1 MLSQVVR
8 RGSRLRVDP
17 ALALGALISANDTQI
32 RARSASDGSSCRLKH
47 HESFD
52 WATIIQLMLR
62 KTLTVL
68 SLTGLLLSVRPWG
81 VSYFKVEYVSS
92 RRQTNS

>member
-1 MLSQVVR
+1 
-8 RGSRLRVDP
+8 
-17 ALALGALISANDTQI
+17 
-32 RARSASDGSSCRLKH
+32 
-47 HESFD
+47 
-52 WATIIQLMLR
+52 MLR